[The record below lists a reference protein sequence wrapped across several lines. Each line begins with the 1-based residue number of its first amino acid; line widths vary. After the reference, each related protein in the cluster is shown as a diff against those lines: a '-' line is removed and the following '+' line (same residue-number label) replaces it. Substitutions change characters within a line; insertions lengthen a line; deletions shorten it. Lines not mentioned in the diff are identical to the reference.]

1 MVGKQWGT
9 NAWEN
14 TNTEI
19 NIKYPIAFPKSCI
32 ISLATLVQS
41 NDYKGHSVTVQIGD
55 FTDRLTEI
63 NLLYTNTNLV
73 SVIYALRSYW
83 LSFGK

>member
-1 MVGKQWGT
+1 M
-9 NAWEN
+9 
-14 TNTEI
+14 
-19 NIKYPIAFPKSCI
+19 
-32 ISLATLVQS
+32 QS

-83 LSFGK
+83 ISIGY